1 LKKIYKSPSPHPLPE
16 RERGMMPR
24 VSSLLVIVMFL
35 GEKSWLQFFE
45 KSEKNIAISFAALK
59 KYKVAVGYN

>member
-1 LKKIYKSPSPHPLPE
+1 
-16 RERGMMPR
+16 MMPR

-35 GEKSWLQFFE
+35 GEKRSWQFFE
-45 KSEKNIAISFAALK
+45 KSEKKIAISFASLK